1 MPQKAPGDSYL
12 LIVIFNTQHSTFN
25 TQHSTLLRA
34 NFLAILDVYA
44 LLHSLSYAAAVQ
56 VVNGSIAWLL
66 IQCYRMDAG
75 RLQILYHII
84 KVFNPV
90 LGILMGIILRLAAR
104 IEMQRAI
111 QLTALASKYTPAYP
125 RRSLLMTHIYI
136 LQIEAGIECVAAEF
150 LYRLRQINLLQ
161 LG

>member
-34 NFLAILDVYA
+34 DFLAILDVYA
-44 LLHSLSYAAAVQ
+44 LLHRLSYAAAVQ

-90 LGILMGIILRLAAR
+90 LGVWISIIRRL
-104 IEMQRAI
+104 
-111 QLTALASKYTPAYP
+111 TTP
-125 RRSLLMTHIYI
+125 S
-136 LQIEAGIECVAAEF
+136 
-150 LYRLRQINLLQ
+150 
-161 LG
+161 